1 MIYILMGVSGCGK
14 TTIGK
19 LLSKRV
25 GYPFYDG
32 DDFHPL
38 ENIEK
43 MSRGIALED
52 SDRVP
57 WLLSLKELIDR
68 NNNIIIACSALKKSY
83 RTILQR
89 DNKKVIWIYLKGEY
103 SEILPRIKSRQDHFM
118 KQEML
123 RGQFDILERPEEA
136 ITVSID
142 EDREVIVEQILEL
155 IQKNNLDIW

>member
-1 MIYILMGVSGCGK
+1 MGVSGCGK